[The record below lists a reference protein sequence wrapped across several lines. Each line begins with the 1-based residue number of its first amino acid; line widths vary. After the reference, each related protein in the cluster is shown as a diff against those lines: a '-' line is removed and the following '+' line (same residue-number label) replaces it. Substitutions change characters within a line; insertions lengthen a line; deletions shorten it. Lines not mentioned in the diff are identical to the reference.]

1 MENKNSDS
9 PGQMDLLLNSLSV
22 SHVSILFR
30 TGSLETGAQA

>member
-9 PGQMDLLLNSLSV
+9 PGQMDLLLNSL
-22 SHVSILFR
+22 R